1 MLKKK
6 SIILNTSKQFQFAL
20 KKLKINVTDTWNQ
33 IFQFVFFPLANNQDC
48 SHIPWIFV
56 SGDYS
61 YMVIAFEFHFGNKN
75 KSWNEIGTF
84 TPEFEKLWSLHP
96 LKNEKLIWR
105 KIKLPYES
113 LGLQGD
119 PTSPF

>member
-48 SHIPWIFV
+48 SHIP
-56 SGDYS
+56 
-61 YMVIAFEFHFGNKN
+61 
-75 KSWNEIGTF
+75 
-84 TPEFEKLWSLHP
+84 
-96 LKNEKLIWR
+96 
-105 KIKLPYES
+105 
-113 LGLQGD
+113 
-119 PTSPF
+119 